1 VLLTHLRCT
10 DAGLAALA
18 KSTAF
23 PNLRTLGLRAFADH
37 GRYTHAGIVRILE
50 SDHFP
55 KLDTLDIRDAVPGE
69 FQQAALYDNP
79 VLSRLRTFDPPNA
92 CDTGALFRC
101 KHLVRLEVLRIHDST
116 LTDADMLTMLDNPT
130 FAKLRTLELNRVNVG
145 GSRLSPE
152 VAKRLRDRFGTGL
165 SVFESPLF

>member
-1 VLLTHLRCT
+1 
-10 DAGLAALA
+10 
-18 KSTAF
+18 
-23 PNLRTLGLRAFADH
+23 
-37 GRYTHAGIVRILE
+37 
-50 SDHFP
+50 
-55 KLDTLDIRDAVPGE
+55 
-69 FQQAALYDNP
+69 
-79 VLSRLRTFDPPNA
+79 
-92 CDTGALFRC
+92 
-101 KHLVRLEVLRIHDST
+101 VRLEVLRIHDST